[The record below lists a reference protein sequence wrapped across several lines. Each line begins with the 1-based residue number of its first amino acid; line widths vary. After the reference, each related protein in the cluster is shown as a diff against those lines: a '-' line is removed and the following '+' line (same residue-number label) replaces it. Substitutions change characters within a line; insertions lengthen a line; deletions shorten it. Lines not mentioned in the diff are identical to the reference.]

1 MSDYK
6 LRLLM
11 IDIIYNAIKN
21 RSTKITM
28 QGCADAFKDWEM
40 IPLTRGPTIVGV
52 ALRKQS
58 ELHLIIDVS
67 FQNLIVF
74 LKEARK
80 IVDDTIAKY
89 NYAETRVVVDHSPGH
104 RLAKALGFK
113 TVDGCYYRKELGE
126 N

>member
-6 LRLLM
+6 LRLLL
-11 IDIIYNAIKN
+11 IDIIYNAVKH
-21 RSTKITM
+21 RSPKVTM
-28 QGCADAFKDWEM
+28 QSVSDTFNDWEM
-40 IPLTRGPTIVGV
+40 IPLYRGPAVVGV

-67 FQNLIVF
+67 FQNMIVF
-74 LKEARK
+74 IKTARK

-104 RLAKALGFK
+104 RLAKLLGFK
-113 TVDGCYYRKELGE
+113 TVDGCYYRKEIR
-126 N
+126 